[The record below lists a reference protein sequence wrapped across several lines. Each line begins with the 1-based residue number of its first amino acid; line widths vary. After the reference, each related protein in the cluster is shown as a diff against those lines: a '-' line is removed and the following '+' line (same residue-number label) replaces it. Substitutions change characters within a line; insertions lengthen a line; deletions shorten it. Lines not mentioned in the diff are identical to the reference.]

1 MLKKL
6 WRLIVEFFIR
16 LASRFGLKTTASS
29 HHRESMIEHWRD
41 RDSRHSS
48 SAKTLA
54 SGAASGAALALPA
67 GATMFDLAPL
77 AKEQARSNSSDFGK
91 IIEVD
96 YVEGEFVSKSL
107 HARTTATKSPWALV
121 SFAAILVAALA
132 FAGLRNFQQIETAR
146 TGLPDSVAA
155 HDAPKSDAPKS
166 DVAAA
171 PAATAMVAPAPLP
184 QQTPAL
190 ATTAAPSLNAAQPIL
205 SRPNPETK
213 GSVRVTTEAAPQSDA
228 RAVASAASLAIA
240 PAQSVVVDKPVQRSN
255 KVSAAN
261 DEGVSTAPKYTPPA
275 RARHERARTARA
287 GRASSGGVSDTVVN
301 GMLGGLAGAV
311 VGGPVGLVAGA
322 AVGATAGKAIAH
334 SWGLR

>member
-6 WRLIVEFFIR
+6 WRMIVEFFMR
-16 LASRFGLKTTASS
+16 LASRFGLKNAASTR
-29 HHRESMIEHWRD
+29 HRESMIEHWGARD
-41 RDSRHSS
+41 IRLPSG
-48 SAKTLA
+48 AKTLDGTT
-54 SGAASGAALALPA
+54 SVAAIPLPADAAALGLASLPR
-67 GATMFDLAPL
+67 
-77 AKEQARSNSSDFGK
+77 EQSRSNPADFGK

-107 HARTTATKSPWALV
+107 RARTTGSKSPWIFV

-132 FAGLRNFQQIETAR
+132 FAGLRNFQQIEAASA
-146 TGLPDSVAA
+146 GLPDSIASR
-155 HDAPKSDAPKS
+155 DAPKG

-171 PAATAMVAPAPLP
+171 PPAATAMVAPQPLP
-184 QQTPAL
+184 QQTPAPVI
-190 ATTAAPSLNAAQPIL
+190 TAAPSLNATQTT
-205 SRPNPETK
+205 STRPDAATK
-213 GSVRVTTEAAPQSDA
+213 GNAGVATEAAPQSDA
-228 RAVASAASLAIA
+228 GTVASAASLANT
-240 PAQSVVVDKPVQRSN
+240 PAQSAVVDKPVQRSN

-287 GRASSGGVSDTVVN
+287 GRASSGGVPDTVVN
-301 GMLGGLAGAV
+301 GFLGGLAGAV

-322 AVGATAGKAIAH
+322 AVGASAGKAIAH